1 MKPINGFKIRH
12 ICSIPFCRNRDTTI
26 FSRSSDI
33 GFGQKVY
40 ICADCAK
47 DMAAYYKSEAKK
59 NAGKDGKSDDNGSN
73 SQGA

>member
-12 ICSIPFCRNRDTTI
+12 LCSIPFCHNRDTTI
-26 FSRSSDI
+26 FSRSSDF

-47 DMAAYYKSEAKK
+47 EMAGYYKAQAKK
-59 NAGKDGKSDDNGSN
+59 NGGKEGKPDDNGSN